1 MVLASCTRLH
11 TSPPGP
17 PSAERAWRP
26 TLASAQGFAA
36 RGEFAAADS
45 ALAAFATRYPGS
57 SQALE
62 TDYWRSVYRL
72 DPGNRDLSI
81 EVAMVSLDGYL
92 ADTRVHEHT
101 AEARTLRR
109 IAGELDR
116 LNRLAGNAL
125 TQQNKDASAVPS
137 ARVGGNDPTTQPA
150 KPSADAQAAA
160 DEIKRLKEE
169 LAKANAELERIR
181 RRLAQPPPSKP

>member
-1 MVLASCTRLH
+1 MLASCTRLH

-26 TLASAQGFAA
+26 TLATAQALAA

-57 SQALE
+57 AQALE

-81 EVAMVSLDGYL
+81 EVAMASLDGYL

-125 TQQNKDASAVPS
+125 TQQNKDASAAPVT
-137 ARVGGNDPTTQPA
+137 RVGANEPNAQPA
-150 KPSADAQAAA
+150 KPGSDAQAAA
-160 DEIKRLKEE
+160 DEIKRLKDE

-181 RRLAQPPPSKP
+181 RRLAQPPPGKP